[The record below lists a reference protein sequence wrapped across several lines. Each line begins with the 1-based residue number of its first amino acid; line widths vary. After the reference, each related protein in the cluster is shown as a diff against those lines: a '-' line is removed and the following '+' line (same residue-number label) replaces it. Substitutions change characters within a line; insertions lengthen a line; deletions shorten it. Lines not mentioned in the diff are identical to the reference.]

1 MALLLCIGCGGSD
14 SSEPKEEAVEQ
25 SEVNEFSI
33 AVVGFSANAGASQS
47 EIDGISAIFTTYFRP
62 AGYTLVERLRID
74 KIIEEHN
81 MQRGKLTQGDMVRL
95 GELLNVQKIVV
106 GDIMVIEG
114 EYNVDVR
121 VVDVERGTIAVSDGA
136 VFNVGSS
143 YRSLMQSL
151 ATRLSDAISI
161 NEDNEPKEPIAP
173 PVKKP
178 EVRVVFDYLKVFP
191 TDIGEYDAEPTTIIA
206 QLNKQEKYGYNTWRI
221 PTHEELSL
229 LKANGF
235 PVGNSYMTKENPR
248 GIVLLV
254 TDKGDAATV
263 NEERR
268 IAEEEEKRRQAKAE
282 ADAKAK
288 AKAEAEANEKARIE
302 KSIKDGLGRD
312 GIYQLGDYYNRNGN
326 KGVVIEISNGG
337 RNGKILSLNQTY
349 CSWSDAKQWCRD
361 HGDGWRLPTKDE
373 LLAIYTNKLDVNYW
387 LKKYKGGTLEN
398 SYYYWSSTEYNS
410 DRAWYVDMYSGN
422 TYDYP
427 KYYDG
432 YVRVVSA
439 F

>member
-1 MALLLCIGCGGSD
+1 MKHLFWAMALLLCVGCGGSN
-14 SSEPKEEAVEQ
+14 SNSEPKEETPEQ
-25 SEVNEFSI
+25 SKVDEFSI

-47 EIDGISAIFTTYFRP
+47 EIEGISAIFTTYFRP
-62 AGYTLVERLRID
+62 AGYTLVERLRVD

-81 MQRGKLTQGDMVRL
+81 MQQGKLTQNDMVRL

-121 VVDVERGTIAVSDGA
+121 VVDVERGIIAVSDGA

-143 YRSLMQSL
+143 YRNLMQSL
-151 ATRLSDAISI
+151 ATRLSNAISI
-161 NEDNEPKEPIAP
+161 GEGDEPKEPVAP
-173 PVKKP
+173 PVKEP

-191 TDIGEYDAEPTTIIA
+191 NDIGEYDAEPTTIIA

-221 PTHEELSL
+221 PTREELSL

-235 PVGNSYMTKENPR
+235 PVSNSYMTKENPR

-263 NEERR
+263 NQERAEEKRKQ
-268 IAEEEEKRRQAKAE
+268 EEEKRKQEEEK
-282 ADAKAK
+282 K
-288 AKAEAEANEKARIE
+288 EKARIE

-312 GIYQLGDYYNRNGN
+312 GIYQVGDYYNRNGN
-326 KGVVIEISNGG
+326 KGVVFKIWDGG
-337 RNGKILSLNQTY
+337 RNGKILSLDETA
-349 CSWSDAKQWCRD
+349 CKWKDAEQWCRN
-361 HGDGWRLPTKDE
+361 HGDGWYLPTKDD
-373 LLAIYTNKLDVNYW
+373 LLAIYRNQQDVNEG
-387 LKKYKGGTLEN
+387 LNKYKGGKLKN
-398 SYYYWSSTEYNS
+398 DDYWSSTEYK
-410 DRAWYVDMYSGN
+410 DDAWYVRMSDGYTSRDYN
-422 TYDYP
+422 NKYDYT
-427 KYYDG
+427 KYY
-432 YVRVVSA
+432 VRAVSA

>member
-1 MALLLCIGCGGSD
+1 MALLLCVCCGGSD

-161 NEDNEPKEPIAP
+161 NEGNEPKEPIAP
-173 PVKKP
+173 PVKEP

-221 PTHEELSL
+221 PTREELSL

-235 PVGNSYMTKENPR
+235 PVGNSYMTAENPK

-254 TDKGDAATV
+254 TDKADAATV
-263 NEERR
+263 NKER
-268 IAEEEEKRRQAKAE
+268 AEEEKRIQAEE
-282 ADAKAK
+282 AKCK
-288 AKAEAEANEKARIE
+288 QEEEKARIE

-337 RNGKILSLNQTY
+337 RNGKMLSLDETE
-349 CSWSDAKQWCRD
+349 CSWSEAMQWCRN

-373 LLAIYTNKLDVNYW
+373 LLAIYRNKLDINYW
-387 LKKYKGGTLEN
+387 LTRYKGGKLKDGI
-398 SYYYWSSTEYNS
+398 YWSSTEYNS
-410 DRAWYVDMYSGN
+410 GCAWLVDMFSGGTG
-422 TYDYP
+422 TYD
-427 KYYDG
+427 KSNYD
-432 YVRVVSA
+432 YVRAVSA

>member
-1 MALLLCIGCGGSD
+1 MALLLCIGCGGSN
-14 SSEPKEEAVEQ
+14 SNSEPKEETPEQ
-25 SEVNEFSI
+25 SKVDEFSI

-47 EIDGISAIFTTYFRP
+47 EIEGISAIFTTYFRP
-62 AGYTLVERLRID
+62 AGYTLVERLRVD

-81 MQRGKLTQGDMVRL
+81 MQQGKLTQNDMVRL

-121 VVDVERGTIAVSDGA
+121 VVDVERGIIAVSDGA

-151 ATRLSDAISI
+151 AIRLSNAISI
-161 NEDNEPKEPIAP
+161 GKGDEPKEPVAP
-173 PVKKP
+173 PVKEP

-191 TDIGEYDAEPTTIIA
+191 NDIGEYDAEPTTIIA

-235 PVGNSYMTKENPR
+235 PVGNSYMTAENPR

-268 IAEEEEKRRQAKAE
+268 IAEEEEKRKQ
-282 ADAKAK
+282 
-288 AKAEAEANEKARIE
+288 AKAEAEAKAKADEKARIE
-302 KSIKDGLGRD
+302 KSIEDGLGRD
-312 GIYQLGDYYNRNGN
+312 GIYQLGDYYNRNG
-326 KGVVIEISNGG
+326 KRGVVIEIRNGG
-337 RNGKILSLNQTY
+337 RNGMILSLGEM
-349 CSWSDAKQWCRD
+349 WCDQYEWLRN

-373 LLAIYTNKLDVNYW
+373 LEAIYLNKRDINYW
-387 LKKYKGGTLEN
+387 LTRCKGTKLGN
-398 SYYYWSSTEYNS
+398 DRYWSSTGYEKDSSCAWAVYMSNGS
-410 DRAWYVDMYSGN
+410 TDYYSQDRDF
-422 TYDYP
+422 
-427 KYYDG
+427 
-432 YVRVVSA
+432 YVRSVSA